1 MADSRLVDQI
11 SSLLQQQKV
20 LNLQLQKNN
29 QQMQLLAQRIWDF
42 KEQEQKQLA
51 KELHDGVGQI
61 LTALI
66 NRLNSDTAKS
76 EAPTEELELA
86 RQALQDIRDL
96 SRLMRPPILDDLG
109 LEAAIKWLA
118 RQMSG
123 VNDIKITVVVGEYH
137 KMPESIQTTFYRICQ
152 EALTNTIKHAAASH
166 VFIKLDSKDD
176 GWHLLV
182 SDNGCGFELADDS
195 QKGVGLSSIKDRV
208 SAYSGRA
215 IIETTPDEG
224 CSIKAY
230 IPMASAESTITSGTK
245 ITSDNIE
252 LNNKK
257 AKTND

>member
-118 RQMSG
+118 RQ
-123 VNDIKITVVVGEYH
+123 
-137 KMPESIQTTFYRICQ
+137 
-152 EALTNTIKHAAASH
+152 
-166 VFIKLDSKDD
+166 
-176 GWHLLV
+176 
-182 SDNGCGFELADDS
+182 
-195 QKGVGLSSIKDRV
+195 
-208 SAYSGRA
+208 
-215 IIETTPDEG
+215 
-224 CSIKAY
+224 
-230 IPMASAESTITSGTK
+230 
-245 ITSDNIE
+245 
-252 LNNKK
+252 
-257 AKTND
+257 

>member
-1 MADSRLVDQI
+1 MTDPHLVDQI
-11 SSLLQQQKV
+11 SALLQQQKV

-29 QQMQLLAQRIWDF
+29 QQMQMLAQRIWDL

-66 NRLNSDTAKS
+66 NRLNSDSTSHK
-76 EAPTEELELA
+76 APTEELELA
-86 RQALQDIRDL
+86 KQALQDIRDL

-118 RQMSG
+118 RQMG
-123 VNDIKITVVVGEYH
+123 NDNQIKISVVVGQWQS
-137 KMPESIQTTFYRICQ
+137 MSESIQTTFYRICQ
-152 EALTNTIKHAAASH
+152 EALTNIIKHAAASH

-215 IIETTPDEG
+215 IIETTPDDG
-224 CSIKAY
+224 CSIKVY
-230 IPMASAESTITSGTK
+230 IPMASDDTKSSSFITGH
-245 ITSDNIE
+245 N
-252 LNNKK
+252 NNKAK
-257 AKTND
+257 AND